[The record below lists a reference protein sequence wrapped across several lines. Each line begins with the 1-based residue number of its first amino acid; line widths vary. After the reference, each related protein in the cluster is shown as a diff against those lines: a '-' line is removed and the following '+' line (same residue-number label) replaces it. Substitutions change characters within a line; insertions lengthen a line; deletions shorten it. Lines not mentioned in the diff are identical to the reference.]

1 MKTIKEQNG
10 FKIEFNGKN
19 TYFITDSNGDVWDRT
34 DTERKANNRFNKILK
49 SSGLA

>member
-10 FKIEFNGKN
+10 FKIEFNGSC
-19 TYFITDSNGDVWDRT
+19 TYFITDCNGDVWDMV

-49 SSGLA
+49 GAGLA